1 MNTIQ
6 SIRLALDEYGVNK
19 GKLTGEIKIR
29 NEHGNIEI
37 TVDPLKA
44 EQIIRILAPALVAT
58 AQDTARMMIDQIERQ
73 AAMQAPIE
81 AVALEATIR
90 G

>member
-1 MNTIQ
+1 MNTIKR
-6 SIRLALDEYGVNK
+6 IDLRLNDWGVNK
-19 GKLTGEIKIR
+19 GKLTGEIALV
-29 NEHGNIEI
+29 NEHGEI
-37 TVDPLKA
+37 SITIDPAKA

-58 AQDTARMMIDQIERQ
+58 AQDTARMMIDQVERQ

-81 AVALEATIR
+81 AVALEASLR